1 MNNKEKAPTGAGT
14 PAGAAKIVSEAYSHC
29 STSSGGCQILDYL
42 STGRQSAHTA
52 AEIAEWMGNRPRD
65 VTRMVERARLKG
77 APVCATC
84 ANDRPGYYL
93 AESADELQAYL
104 HSFRR
109 RRRNMVKTEDALMNT
124 LCNMTGQ
131 QRFDFGGDV

>member
-1 MNNKEKAPTGAGT
+1 MDNKEKSPTGART
-14 PAGAAKIVSEAYSHC
+14 PAGEANMVSEAYSHC
-29 STSSGGCQILDYL
+29 NISGGRCQVLDFL

-65 VTRMVERARLKG
+65 VTRMVERARLQG
-77 APVCATC
+77 APICATC

-93 AESADELQAYL
+93 AENAAELQAYL

-109 RRRNMVKTEDALMNT
+109 RRRNMSKTEDALTTT
-124 LCNMTGQ
+124 LCHLTGQ
-131 QRFDFGGDV
+131 QRFDFGGDA

>member
-1 MNNKEKAPTGAGT
+1 MNDKDNAPTGAVT
-14 PAGAAKIVSEAYSHC
+14 PAGAANEAYNYSII
-29 STSSGGCQILDYL
+29 SGGGCQILDYL

-65 VTRMVERARLKG
+65 ITRMVERARLQG

-93 AESADELQAYL
+93 AENADELQAYL

-109 RRRNMVKTEDALMNT
+109 RRRNMLKTEDALMNT
-124 LCNMTGQ
+124 LCNLTGQ
-131 QRFDFGGDV
+131 QRFDFGGDA